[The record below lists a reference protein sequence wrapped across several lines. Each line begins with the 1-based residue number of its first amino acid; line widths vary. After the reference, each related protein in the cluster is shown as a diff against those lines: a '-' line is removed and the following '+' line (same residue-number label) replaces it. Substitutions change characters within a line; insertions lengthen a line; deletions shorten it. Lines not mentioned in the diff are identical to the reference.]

1 MFLFNRMKYFI
12 DGKKVKKKY
21 FDFNLK
27 MKLMIAEDCCAI
39 ISSNDL
45 EPIDIEKTSKALQ
58 KLDSSFHEKLKEIE
72 INGSVKVLNSVYEIR
87 R

>member
-27 MKLMIAEDCCAI
+27 MKLMVAESNVLTDIDDIEFFSAEDVI
-39 ISSNDL
+39 NTIHR
-45 EPIDIEKTSKALQ
+45 ITSK
-58 KLDSSFHEKLKEIE
+58 FNEKLKEIE